1 MFRMT
6 GNPSERSFLDTVIK
20 RSGQNLLECLQ
31 CGKCTG
37 SCPVAS
43 PEVGGPRLL
52 IAQVL
57 SGMRQS
63 ALDNPM
69 WWYCVSCG
77 SCVTRC
83 PVEINGYEVA
93 TALCEMAQEEGIPP
107 SEPQIHLLEELFLK
121 SVKKYGRLK
130 ELRMVA
136 TFNLL
141 TRQPFKDMDK
151 ALQLMRKGA
160 FSPMEIL
167 RDWKRNERVT
177 RIFSRVDRVR
187 RGSTS

>member
-6 GNPSERSFLDTVIK
+6 GNPSERAFLDTVIE

-57 SGMRQS
+57 SGMKQS
-63 ALDNPM
+63 ALSNPM

-93 TALCEMAQEEGIPP
+93 TVLCEIAQEEGVPP
-107 SEPQIHLLEELFLK
+107 SEPEIHLLEELFLK

-141 TRQPFKDMDK
+141 TRQPFKDMGK

-160 FSPMEIL
+160 ISPVEIL
-167 RDWKRNERVT
+167 RDWKRDERVT
-177 RIFSRVDRVR
+177 RIFSRVEQIR
-187 RGSTS
+187 RGSTP